1 MTRDRAELQSWY
13 RAAMVRRIDEL
24 RALRAQLANGDEA
37 ACAAAR
43 QIGQALRGSG
53 STFGFADLSAVAAIV
68 ETSSDEETLRRV
80 EGLITE
86 LHILARGDESE
97 PFVRAEWLLRAAG
110 LDETERP
117 LDGVRTFAEAW
128 EVASQ
133 ESGLSEAQLAARV
146 AEDLGIEVSDM
157 GARRAAALRLVP
169 PALMTAGRVVP
180 LNEDSETITVA
191 TAEPTSLPMELE
203 LQRVTGRR
211 PVFVVATPTALKAI
225 LAEVLDEPMPATPVV
240 ETPVRPTLEERDT
253 SDRAILVV
261 DDEPS
266 ARLLVRHLLEKREY
280 RVVEAHDG
288 VEALEIMATGQPIEL
303 VVADLNMPR
312 MDGLELMW
320 ELREIRGG
328 EHLPV
333 IVVTGEVDEILET
346 QLMEEGADDYIRKP
360 VDPRLFLARVEAT
373 IRRAEG

>member
-1 MTRDRAELQSWY
+1 
-13 RAAMVRRIDEL
+13 MVRRIDEL
-24 RALRAQLANGDEA
+24 RALRVPLASGDEI

-86 LHILARGDESE
+86 LHILAREDESV
-97 PFVRAEWLLRAAG
+97 PSIRVEWLVRAAG
-110 LDETERP
+110 LQEDP
-117 LDGVRTFAEAW
+117 SILDGVRTLAEAW
-128 EVASQ
+128 EVVARAG
-133 ESGLSEAQLAARV
+133 GLSEAGLAERV
-146 AEDLGIEVSDM
+146 ADDLGIELSDI
-157 GARRAAALRLVP
+157 GARRAAALHLVP
-169 PALMTAGRVVP
+169 PALMIAGRVLP
-180 LNEDSETITVA
+180 LKEDSETITVA

-211 PVFVVATPTALKAI
+211 PVFVVATPTALSAI
-225 LAEVLDEPMPATPVV
+225 LTEVLEEPIPDAPVV
-240 ETPVRPTLEERDT
+240 ETPVRPTLDERDT
-253 SDRAILVV
+253 RDRAILVV
-261 DDEPS
+261 DDEQS
-266 ARLLVRHLLEKREY
+266 TRLLVRHLLEKREY
-280 RVVEAHDG
+280 RVVEAEDG
-288 VEALEIMATGQPIEL
+288 VEALEILASGQPIEL

-360 VDPRLFLARVEAT
+360 VDARLFLARVEAT

>member
-1 MTRDRAELQSWY
+1 MTPDRAELQSWY

-24 RALRAQLANGDEA
+24 RALRVPLANGDEI
-37 ACAAAR
+37 ACASAR

-86 LHILARGDESE
+86 LHILAHEDESV
-97 PFVRAEWLLRAAG
+97 PSMSAEWLLRAAG
-110 LDETERP
+110 LEEDSSILE
-117 LDGVRTFAEAW
+117 GVRTLADAW
-128 EVASQ
+128 EVVARAG
-133 ESGLSEAQLAARV
+133 GLSEAGLAERV
-146 AEDLGIEVSDM
+146 ADDLGIELSDV
-157 GARRAAALRLVP
+157 GARRTAALRLVP

-211 PVFVVATPTALKAI
+211 PVFVVATPTALSAI
-225 LAEVLDEPMPATPVV
+225 LTEVLDEPIPAAPVV
-240 ETPVRPTLEERDT
+240 ETPVRPTLDERDT
-253 SDRAILVV
+253 RDRAILVV

-280 RVVEAHDG
+280 RVVEAQDG
-288 VEALEIMATGQPIEL
+288 VEALEIMGTGQPIEL

-320 ELREIRGG
+320 ELRETRGG

>member
-1 MTRDRAELQSWY
+1 
-13 RAAMVRRIDEL
+13 MVRRIEEL
-24 RALRAQLANGDEA
+24 RALRAQLTNGDEA

-86 LHILARGDESE
+86 LHVLARGDESE
-97 PFVRAEWLLRAAG
+97 SSVRAEWLLRAAG
-110 LDETERP
+110 LDEVDGP

-133 ESGLSEAQLAARV
+133 ESGLSEVQLAARV
-146 AEDLGIEVSDM
+146 AEDLGIEVSDI

-203 LQRVTGRR
+203 LQRLTGRR
-211 PVFVVATPTALKAI
+211 PVFVVATPTALNAV
-225 LAEVLDEPMPATPVV
+225 LAEVLDEQVPAAPVV

-253 SDRAILVV
+253 RDRAILVV

-280 RVVEAHDG
+280 RVVEAQDG

>member
-1 MTRDRAELQSWY
+1 MTPDRAELQSWY

-24 RALRAQLANGDEA
+24 RALRVPLASGDEI

-86 LHILARGDESE
+86 LHILAREDESV
-97 PFVRAEWLLRAAG
+97 PSIRVEWLVRAAG
-110 LDETERP
+110 LQEDP
-117 LDGVRTFAEAW
+117 SILDGVRTLAEAW
-128 EVASQ
+128 EVVARAG
-133 ESGLSEAQLAARV
+133 GLSEAGLAERV
-146 AEDLGIEVSDM
+146 ADDLGIELSDI
-157 GARRAAALRLVP
+157 GARRAAALHLVP
-169 PALMTAGRVVP
+169 PALMIAGRVLP
-180 LNEDSETITVA
+180 LKEDSETITVA

-211 PVFVVATPTALKAI
+211 PVFVVATPTALSAI
-225 LAEVLDEPMPATPVV
+225 LTEVLEEPIPDAPVV
-240 ETPVRPTLEERDT
+240 ETPVRPTLDERDT
-253 SDRAILVV
+253 RDRAILVV
-261 DDEPS
+261 DDEQS
-266 ARLLVRHLLEKREY
+266 TRLLVRHLLEKREY
-280 RVVEAHDG
+280 RVVEAEDG
-288 VEALEIMATGQPIEL
+288 VEALEILASGQPIEL

-360 VDPRLFLARVEAT
+360 VDARLFLARVEAT